1 MSLGVQITLIICLTL
16 IALLWILGKY
26 FSDSNNNKKK
36 QALNMKE
43 KTTKKNIGE
52 DMIHFLIKLYESQE
66 KIKITY
72 TIKN

>member
-1 MSLGVQITLIICLTL
+1 MSTGVQITLIICVTIVLV
-16 IALLWILGKY
+16 LWILAKY
-26 FSDSNNNKKK
+26 GSDISNKKK

-52 DMIHFLIKLYESQE
+52 DMIRFLIKLYESQE

>member
-1 MSLGVQITLIICLTL
+1 
-16 IALLWILGKY
+16 
-26 FSDSNNNKKK
+26 
-36 QALNMKE
+36 MKE